1 MLQSPCI
8 NICQMDATSGLCT
21 GCFRT
26 LDEITLWSR
35 TDDATRAGILTAVA
49 RRRQEQTP
57 AAGEVRG
64 DGKQ

>member
-1 MLQSPCI
+1 
-8 NICQMDATSGLCT
+8 MDATSGLCT

-26 LDEITLWSR
+26 LDEISLWSR